1 MQKRIFFLTV
11 VLLSVL
17 YVKAD
22 DYSEWMSRVDDNVYI
37 SSKSLFGVP
46 TRDGYRDNAAT
57 QNGVVL
63 DYLSTHGGATDS
75 QVTAGYATEP
85 QYIWQI
91 EEPPV
96 DVSHQTARCRGREKF
111 MTCADERLTTRLYIM
126 VCIYRRPESD
136 EIVYPII

>member
-96 DVSHQTARCRGREKF
+96 DVAVKDVRESSNSTLQGKGKVYDLCGRKVDNQ
-111 MTCADERLTTRLYIM
+111 ALHHGLYI
-126 VCIYRRPESD
+126 
-136 EIVYPII
+136 